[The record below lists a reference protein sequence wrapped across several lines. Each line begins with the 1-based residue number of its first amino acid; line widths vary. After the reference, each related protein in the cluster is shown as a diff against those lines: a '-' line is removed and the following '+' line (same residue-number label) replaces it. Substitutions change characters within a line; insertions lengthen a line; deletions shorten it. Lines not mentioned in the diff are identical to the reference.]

1 MIDIRMAH
9 WLIGSW
15 ESARHGFEPARTAS
29 NPVSGPRYFMG
40 LTVHQGHHG
49 NRIKPQF
56 STQMMLFSIICE
68 GTQRMDGKR

>member
-15 ESARHGFEPARTAS
+15 ESARHGFEPASIARTAS

-40 LTVHQGHHG
+40 LHG
-49 NRIKPQF
+49 SSGEPWKQNKTTISPLK
-56 STQMMLFSIICE
+56 
-68 GTQRMDGKR
+68 